1 MLQPFDYRVCVNI
14 MVIDA
19 GSEHANKTDIR
30 DSLSSSSGL
39 SAAVS
44 ADDGGT

>member
-1 MLQPFDYRVCVNI
+1 

-19 GSEHANKTDIR
+19 GLEHASKTDIR
-30 DSLSSSSGL
+30 DSLSSPTGL
-39 SAAVS
+39 PTAVS